1 MSKLVIIS
9 GATATGKSELA
20 IEVAKEI
27 GAEIISADSMQLYKG
42 MDIGTAKLTMAE
54 RQGITHHLLDLV
66 DVKTDVTVS
75 WYQELARAKIDE
87 LRGAGKS
94 VVVVGGTGLYIK
106 AILDDLNFPETDP
119 EVRMKLNQE
128 AEKIGGDAMHQK
140 LAKLDPAA
148 SLAIPKENVRRVIRA
163 LEVIEITG
171 KPFTAILPR
180 EDSTKYPDAMQFG
193 LAMDRE
199 SLDIRIDNRVAKM
212 WEAGFVDEVEEL
224 ILTLSKEGN
233 STAVIGTILR
243 DRYAVPDARLV
254 TGERISQTLARNN
267 IVPSYPEDMM
277 NLMRKALSLIDHLN
291 SNKKDLHNRRQ
302 LELCESRIR
311 RLAKYYIGTG
321 RLSSTWAYKRDQ
333 LRLMVE

>member
-180 EDSTKYPDAMQFG
+180 EDSTKYPDALQFG
-193 LAMDRE
+193 LAMDRQ

-212 WEAGFVDEVEEL
+212 WEAGFVDEVDEL
-224 ILTLSKEGN
+224 INQGILEGKTAQAAIGYAQIIRMKHGSMSQEEAIEDTARATRQYARRQETWFSRDLRITWLSAT
-233 STAVIGTILR
+233 S
-243 DRYAVPDARLV
+243 
-254 TGERISQTLARNN
+254 
-267 IVPSYPEDMM
+267 
-277 NLMRKALSLIDHLN
+277 NLSERKASLLQAILK
-291 SNKKDLHNRRQ
+291 S
-302 LELCESRIR
+302 
-311 RLAKYYIGTG
+311 
-321 RLSSTWAYKRDQ
+321 
-333 LRLMVE
+333 

>member
-119 EVRMKLNQE
+119 EVREKLNQE
-128 AEKIGGDAMHQK
+128 AEKIGGDAMHQR

-224 ILTLSKEGN
+224 INRGILEGKTAQAAIGYAQIIRKKHGSMSQEEAIEDTARATRQYARRQETWFSRDLRITWLSAT
-233 STAVIGTILR
+233 S
-243 DRYAVPDARLV
+243 
-254 TGERISQTLARNN
+254 
-267 IVPSYPEDMM
+267 
-277 NLMRKALSLIDHLN
+277 NLSERKASLLQAILK
-291 SNKKDLHNRRQ
+291 S
-302 LELCESRIR
+302 
-311 RLAKYYIGTG
+311 
-321 RLSSTWAYKRDQ
+321 
-333 LRLMVE
+333 

>member
-1 MSKLVIIS
+1 MSNLVIIS

-87 LRGAGKS
+87 LRGAGMS

-128 AEKIGGDAMHQK
+128 AEKIGGDAMHQR

-180 EDSTKYPDAMQFG
+180 ADSTKYPDAMQFG

-199 SLDIRIDNRVAKM
+199 SLDVRIDSRVAKM

-224 ILTLSKEGN
+224 INKGILEGKTAQAAIGYAQIIRMKHGSMTEVEAVEDTARATRQYARRQETWFSRDLRITWLSAT
-233 STAVIGTILR
+233 S
-243 DRYAVPDARLV
+243 
-254 TGERISQTLARNN
+254 
-267 IVPSYPEDMM
+267 
-277 NLMRKALSLIDHLN
+277 NLSERKASVLQAILKS
-291 SNKKDLHNRRQ
+291 
-302 LELCESRIR
+302 
-311 RLAKYYIGTG
+311 
-321 RLSSTWAYKRDQ
+321 
-333 LRLMVE
+333 